1 MRKGIDDPLP
11 LRDFI
16 EDPHINRGEMARR
29 SASVAAGVHELRK
42 REVGG
47 KSDSAIKA
55 LARWIERVHD
65 IANCLRDRSGKR
77 TQLVGRQALR
87 STVAILIRTTERD
100 HQTTFDEHR
109 SQAKRGAQIGFNLV
123 DARTVWPLWKCVDRA
138 RRATQ
143 KEVHRCSARFITV
156 RGGSRILWESCLNV
170 AS

>member
-1 MRKGIDDPLP
+1 
-11 LRDFI
+11 
-16 EDPHINRGEMARR
+16 MARR

-100 HQTTFDEHR
+100 HQTALDESR
-109 SQAKRGAQIGFNLV
+109 TQAKRSAQISFDLV
-123 DARTVWPLWKCVDRA
+123 DARAVRPLRKCVNRA
-138 RRATQ
+138 RRTTQ
-143 KEVHRCSARFITV
+143 KEVHRCGARFISF
-156 RGGSRILWESCLNV
+156 GGNTRIFRESRLDT
-170 AS
+170 AR